1 MKSRIKN
8 RPEFKP
14 DMGVR
19 QFQPQYW
26 YREELIQICRAH
38 GLDYSGAK
46 ADLEER
52 LIGFLRGPVSPP
64 IARQKKKTEKRKYPV
79 SGTSREVVTRRI
91 SLDSPVSSGFAFNAH
106 AREFFAEYFKNP
118 DFKFTMEMAEFVRD
132 ARAKGNERAKVQDLV
147 KIYERVQREKKDGT
161 RKLPPILR
169 WNTFVRDFNRDPQTA
184 HLKNKMEAAAKL
196 WGIVRDR
203 PGPKKYD
210 RSLLKFLKE

>member
-8 RPEFKP
+8 RPEFGP

-19 QFQPQYW
+19 QFQAQYW

-64 IARQKKKTEKRKYPV
+64 IARKKERKEKKQKRK
-79 SGTSREVVTRRI
+79 VVTKRI
-91 SLDSPVSSGFAFNAH
+91 SLDSPVSSGFAFNAQ

-196 WGIVRDR
+196 WRIVRDR
-203 PGPKKYD
+203 PGSKKYD